1 MRFTIHGE
9 ILNSYGTLQET
20 GMKRTLRLRED
31 DFRPDGAA
39 ALLLLG
45 LREKFCF
52 EVVPRPDHVQLL
64 LLLCVV
70 RVGHFVL
77 MTRLFRRCKNAEAQE
92 ELGDHLGRHDVCL
105 VHKGPAF

>member
-70 RVGHFVL
+70 RVGHFVP

-92 ELGDHLGRHDVCL
+92 ERGDHLGRHDVCL